1 MNARNL
7 QEVEVKLHS
16 PDLAAVRAALETAGA
31 TLVKPRVF
39 ERNLRYD
46 SADGALMAQGL
57 VLRLRQDEA
66 VKLTYK
72 ADARVESG
80 IVSRFEAE
88 VEVSDFETMD
98 LILRRLGYKVALIYE
113 KYRTTYEL
121 DGAEIVLD
129 ELPYGN
135 FTEIEGD
142 AATIE
147 RVVETLGLA
156 GARRMV
162 ASYTDIFVR
171 LRERLGLDVENC
183 SFDEFA
189 GVDVDWGDFVF
200 LTTEDAEGTEK
211 SGRDKAQDQ
220 SRL

>member
-1 MNARNL
+1 MSAGKL

-16 PDLAAVRAALETAGA
+16 PDLADVRAALETAGA

-46 SADGALMAQGL
+46 SADGALMAQGI
-57 VLRLRQDEA
+57 VLRLRQDDA

-88 VEVSDFETMD
+88 VKVSDFEMMD
-98 LILRRLGYKVALIYE
+98 LILRRLGYQVALIYE

-129 ELPYGN
+129 ELPYGH

-147 RVVETLGLA
+147 RLVEKLGL
-156 GARRMV
+156 GHSRRMTG
-162 ASYTDIFVR
+162 SYTDIFLR
-171 LRERLGLDVENC
+171 LRERLGLDVNDC
-183 SFDEFA
+183 TFDEFA
-189 GVDVDWGDFVF
+189 GVDVD
-200 LTTEDAEGTEK
+200 LI
-211 SGRDKAQDQ
+211 
-220 SRL
+220 

>member
-46 SADGALMAQGL
+46 SADGALMAQGI

-147 RVVETLGLA
+147 RVVETLGLG
-156 GARRMV
+156 GARRM
-162 ASYTDIFVR
+162 ATSYTDIFLR
-171 LRERLGLDVENC
+171 LRERLGLDVEDC

-189 GVDVDWGDFVF
+189 GVDVDWGDLVF
-200 LTTEDAEGTEK
+200 
-211 SGRDKAQDQ
+211 
-220 SRL
+220 

>member
-1 MNARNL
+1 MSEDHSL
-7 QEVEVKLHS
+7 EVEVKLHT
-16 PDLAAVRAALETAGA
+16 PDLAAVKAALEEAGA

-46 SADGALMAQGL
+46 SADGSLMAQGI

-72 ADARVESG
+72 ADASMASG

-88 VEVSDFETMD
+88 VKVSDFETMR
-98 LILRRLGYKVALIYE
+98 LILQRLGYGVELIYE
-113 KYRTTYEL
+113 KYRTTYAL

-142 AATIE
+142 VETIE
-147 RVVETLGLA
+147 RVVQVLGLGGCRRMRGGYVQIFMDVKARLGLA
-156 GARRMV
+156 GH
-162 ASYTDIFVR
+162 T
-171 LRERLGLDVENC
+171 GLHV
-183 SFDEFA
+183 
-189 GVDVDWGDFVF
+189 
-200 LTTEDAEGTEK
+200 
-211 SGRDKAQDQ
+211 
-220 SRL
+220 